1 MRYNNIMKY
10 DKLIICGLPKSFDV
24 WDSVEYIDPTPLEH
38 RVEDIKYDAYPLEV
52 EDDKGEDG
60 IVVFKYNESAS
71 GVYAVHNTI
80 TQTLALELSPWAVEA
95 DVLLYASYVNAVLAK
110 HKRARLFD
118 HFAPLPGISEDA
130 ISAMVSDRKKYLKRL
145 LAKDECFVMEGLN
158 SSFSL
163 YPSHL
168 RPAPSADMQVLELQ
182 NRFVKMQW
190 EFEEE

>member
-1 MRYNNIMKY
+1 MKY
-10 DKLIICGLPKSFDV
+10 DKLIICSLPKSFDI
-24 WDSVEYIDPTPLEH
+24 WDSVEYIDPVSEEH
-38 RVEDIKYDAYPLEV
+38 RAEDIKYDAYPLEV

-71 GVYAVHNTI
+71 GVYAVHNTV

-118 HFAPLPGISEDA
+118 HFAPLPAITEDV

-145 LAKDECFVMEGLN
+145 LAKDECFVMHGLN

-163 YPSHL
+163 YPAHL

-190 EFEEE
+190 ESEEE